1 MIRIIKMSGKFYGK
15 NIDLYSPSEWGD
27 IQQFTGEGTP
37 CILVEDL
44 EDAADLLDISPE
56 EIEVV
61 N

>member
-1 MIRIIKMSGKFYGK
+1 MSGKFYGK